1 MGGRRSQTWTEH
13 FDSPPEAIW
22 PVMADTARYNE
33 AAGLPKH
40 EIEEIPWPDRSVRY
54 IGRAR
59 MGPFALEWDDGP
71 VNWVTGQWFRHH
83 RQFSRGPLKFL
94 CATFRLHGDGEGS
107 RGEYTVEAEPATLL
121 GRLILATGFFP
132 GAERTFRRMA
142 ANARDFA
149 GGRRETEF
157 EFKPPRLPPEAA
169 ERAAAAVAR
178 IEATAHGHGL
188 ARRLA
193 DWVLTRQEVD
203 VWSIRPLRLARHW
216 GVPERHIVEAC
227 LEAVKQGLLR
237 LRWDLL
243 CPRCQVGKLSVSGLD
258 QLPTGAHCATCNIDY
273 GRDYTKN
280 LEAAFHPAKA
290 VRPLESGDY
299 CLYGPMSTPHVLVQR
314 TVEPGETV
322 DEALTPP
329 RGVYQFRTLEPIGDS
344 LVHWEGDRGFPEAVA
359 EDDTVTAGP
368 PSPHGQVRLRNR
380 TDRRLTFVIEERQWA
395 RDALTAHR
403 VTTLQAFR
411 DLFNDDVL
419 RPGDDVE
426 IDNVT
431 LMFTDLLGSTSL
443 YETIGDAPAYVL
455 VRQHYAV
462 IGKAIRETDGS
473 IVKTIGDA
481 VMGAFCDPADAF
493 RCAVRLH
500 ADFAAYNAQ
509 SGREPVVIRVGLH
522 RGRCISVTLNNRLN
536 YYGTAPNLAARL
548 EVQGK
553 GGDVVLSR
561 EVATDAAAAV
571 AALLAD
577 YSPIEEES
585 KLKGF
590 HRPVA
595 FLRITPEDLAARRG
609 AAEEDSAGA
618 SV

>member
-1 MGGRRSQTWTEH
+1 MRTHTWTEH

-40 EIEEIPWPDRSVRY
+40 DIEEIPRPDGSVRY

-71 VNWVTGQWFRHH
+71 ANWVDGQWFRHH
-83 RQFSRGPLKFL
+83 RVFRRGPLKFL
-94 CATFRLHGDGEGS
+94 CATFRLQGEGEGS
-107 RGEYTVEAEPATLL
+107 RGDYTLEAEPATPV

-132 GAERTFRRMA
+132 SAERTFRRMA
-142 ANARDFA
+142 GNARDFA
-149 GGRRETEF
+149 AGRRKTEF
-157 EFKPPRLPPEAA
+157 EVPPPRLPPDAEA
-169 ERAAAAVAR
+169 RAAAAVGR
-178 IEATAHGHGL
+178 IEATNHGHGL
-188 ARRLA
+188 AQPLA

-203 VWSIRPLRLARHW
+203 VWTIRPLKLARTW
-216 GVPERHIVEAC
+216 GVPERHIIEAC

-243 CPRCQVGKLSVSGLD
+243 CPRCQVGKLSVPAMD
-258 QLPTGAHCATCNIDY
+258 QLPTGAHCASCNIDY

-280 LEAAFHPAKA
+280 LEAAFHPAT
-290 VRPLESGDY
+290 VIRPLESGDY
-299 CLYGPMSTPHVLVQR
+299 CLYGPMSTPHVLLQR
-314 TVEPGETV
+314 TVAPGETI
-322 DEALTPP
+322 DEALAPP
-329 RGVYQFRTLEPIGDS
+329 PSIYRLRTLEPIGDS
-344 LVHWEGDRGFPEAVA
+344 LVHWDDDGGFPESVA
-359 EDDTVTAGP
+359 DGEMVTAGP
-368 PSPHGQVRLRNR
+368 PSPKGCVRLRNR
-380 TDRRLTFVIEERQWA
+380 TDRPLTFVIEERQWA

-443 YETIGDAPAYVL
+443 YERVGDAAVYAL
-455 VRQHYAV
+455 VREHYAV
-462 IGKAIRETDGS
+462 IGKAVRESDGS

-481 VMGAFCDPADAF
+481 VMGAFRDPADAF

-500 ADFAAYNAQ
+500 ADFAAHNAA

-522 RGRCISVTLNNRLN
+522 RGRCISVTLNNRLD

-548 EVQGK
+548 EGQGK
-553 GGDVVLSR
+553 GGDVILSR
-561 EVATDAAAAV
+561 EVAQDPAV

-577 YSPIEEES
+577 YNPIEEES
-585 KLKGF
+585 MLKGF
-590 HRPVA
+590 DRLVA
-595 FLRITPEDLAARRG
+595 FLRITPEDLAARR
-609 AAEEDSAGA
+609 AATDPDSLR
-618 SV
+618 